1 MRAYL
6 DAGFLLALLI
16 NSEKGGPVATQLLRD
31 LEGPFH
37 LNFLHQLQAEN
48 FLVSLQKSKDLNRQA
63 YGTEGLRLWRTYLTE
78 GVFQITPMDWDS
90 AFRLAISW
98 NSQATV
104 PPPFLLFLHP
114 ALAFSERATHLL
126 SFDPRVRDVARSVGL
141 KLLPESL

>member
-16 NSEKGGPVATQLLRD
+16 NSEKGGPIASQLLRD

-48 FLVSLQKSKDLNRQA
+48 FLVSLQKAKALNRQA
-63 YGTEGLRLWRTYLTE
+63 AGTEGLRLWRNYVAE
-78 GVFQITPMDWDS
+78 GIFQVGPVDWHS

-98 NSQATV
+98 NSHSNQ
-104 PPPFLLFLHP
+104 PPPFLLLLHP
-114 ALAFSERATHLL
+114 ALAFAEGATHIL
-126 SFDPRVRDVARSVGL
+126 SFDPRTRDVARAAGIQP
-141 KLLPESL
+141 LPATL